1 MTNRPDFDQ
10 ALPRIAKALED
21 VSAQLSGLSAEVRT
35 LAASSGARPPAE
47 AEASEPPQPQRVNP
61 WQPPQAAQQPQPSAS
76 QPYPQP
82 PQAPPKPTLTQR
94 LGEEGAGSRMLVWIG
109 GAVTLVGVVLMMV
122 LAIQRGWIGPVPR
135 VLLGAVL
142 AAALIAVSLRAHRT
156 PAGRAGAF
164 ALAATGIAA
173 LYLDIVAATALLDL
187 LPPWLGLLLGLL
199 VAAAGLVLAGRWD
212 AQTFAVFVLLGC
224 ALTAPFITDGFT
236 VLLLGFLLVLQV
248 ASAPV
253 QLMRGW
259 RSVPLAAGLPP
270 VLVAMSMAPTVTG
283 SPEATIAAALL
294 ASLLTAGIA
303 VLTAL
308 RRPDDDA
315 PLLLLVTA
323 AAPTLLLAQWVPDRL
338 AAGAI
343 IVLAVPL
350 IAVWVIGRVRVDAM
364 PKVGAAAGG
373 VAAVC
378 LLYANT
384 LLLTGDARA
393 IALLGESLLLS
404 YAAFRLRAK
413 GVLLAA
419 TGFATVGGIIAI
431 AGPAHPDRVL
441 QAPFLPPEPIT
452 LVAGAVTFALIGAAA
467 LALVLTR
474 AYIGAWDE
482 RGRNAPQFISA
493 LTTLYGASGLTLCL
507 ALLVMPDRSGFLLG
521 HSVVTVSWMITALV
535 LLQRGITRREPRIAG
550 LVLVG
555 AALLKLVL
563 FDLAALDGI
572 ARVAAF
578 LGAGLVLLGAG
589 VRYTRLVAQHA
600 EQQANETSSA

>member
-1 MTNRPDFDQ
+1 MTNRPDLDQ

-35 LAASSGARPPAE
+35 LAASSAAPAE
-47 AEASEPPQPQRVNP
+47 AEATAPPQQQPVSP
-61 WQPPQAAQQPQPSAS
+61 WQPPHATQQPPPRAP
-76 QPYPQP
+76 QPYPKP

-142 AAALIAVSLRAHRT
+142 AAALIALSLRAHRT

-199 VAAAGLVLAGRWD
+199 VAAAGLILAGRWD
-212 AQTFAVFVLLGC
+212 AQPFAVFVLLGC

-236 VLLLGFLLVLQV
+236 LLLLGFLLVLQV

-270 VLVAMSMAPTVTG
+270 VLVAMAPTVTG

-303 VLTAL
+303 VVTAL
-308 RRPDDDA
+308 RRPQDDA
-315 PLLLLVTA
+315 PLLLLVAA

-350 IAVWVIGRVRVDAM
+350 IGVWVIGRVRVDAM

-378 LLYANT
+378 LVYANT

-419 TGFATVGGIIAI
+419 TGFGTVGGIIAI

-441 QAPFLPPEPIT
+441 RAPFIAPEPLT
-452 LVAGAVTFALIGAAA
+452 LVVGAVTFALIGAAA
-467 LALVLTR
+467 LALVITR

-482 RGRNAPQFISA
+482 GGRNAPQFISA